1 MNRFSALLGGA
12 LIALG
17 LSQGASAADLAVAP
31 APPPAPSWTG
41 FYIGV
46 HAGAAW
52 QSGSDWNFFDPNGTF
67 FPITLPATGNAL
79 GAVGGIQGGYNWQF
93 APAWVVG
100 IEGDISWSS
109 LSDGR
114 AISNFFVNPQAA
126 TVLSNGGAIGIA
138 GNPPVTCPPCSV
150 QMSANTEWL
159 SSVRGRLGFI
169 GWGNTLFYATGG
181 AAWANIEYAATFT
194 GGSLFFNTQ
203 GNTSFNTTKAGWV
216 VGGGA
221 EWMATSNILI
231 RAEYLFYDI
240 SNGNVRA
247 TAPICTTNFGP
258 TACAIVPHVYTW
270 SNYNVQVARV
280 ALSYRF

>member
-1 MNRFSALLGGA
+1 MG
-12 LIALG
+12 I
-17 LSQGASAADLAVAP
+17 SQAASAADLAVQTAP
-31 APPPAPSWTG
+31 QPAPSWTG

-52 QSGSDWNFFDPNGTF
+52 QSSSNWNFFDPNGTF
-67 FPITLPATGNAL
+67 FPITLSGADNAL

-93 APAWVVG
+93 APAWVLGV
-100 IEGDISWSS
+100 EGDISWSS

-114 AISNFFVNPQAA
+114 AIGSLGVNPNA
-126 TVLSNGGAIGIA
+126 TTLLSNGIAIGLI
-138 GNPPVTCPPCSV
+138 GNPPVICTTCAV

-181 AAWANIEYAATFT
+181 VAWANIEYTATFT
-194 GGSLFFNTQ
+194 GGANFFSTQ

-240 SNGNVRA
+240 NNGNVSA
-247 TAPICTTNFGP
+247 GAPICTSGAGVGTG
-258 TACAIVPHVYTW
+258 CAVVPHVYTW
-270 SNYNVQVARV
+270 SNYNVQVARI
-280 ALSYRF
+280 AASYKF